1 MRGARRGE
9 GRQPSEAGG
18 GGPRVRV
25 AGARYRALPCSSLRA
40 AALQACEGCLS
51 EGRVLPRGGP
61 GAGLHL
67 TSLVPTSEG
76 FLMDAAREQA
86 GVGTPLLRTSGG
98 ASLVAG
104 RGPGN
109 TRT

>member
-18 GGPRVRV
+18 GGPRVWV

-40 AALQACEGCLS
+40 AALQVS
-51 EGRVLPRGGP
+51 EARRSEDLHLPRGGP

-76 FLMDAAREQA
+76 FRMDAAREQA